1 MEKHFPSL
9 TVSGH
14 LTDEPRFTSLPV
26 KTQFPLNSLLNKSG
40 QMKKT
45 TAVTENRTA
54 EVGENLVDNSVDLCS
69 TVFHGKLFFK
79 DA

>member
-1 MEKHFPSL
+1 
-9 TVSGH
+9 
-14 LTDEPRFTSLPV
+14 
-26 KTQFPLNSLLNKSG
+26 
-40 QMKKT
+40 MKKT